1 MKNFPFFFK
10 QINLIKRSVSAP
22 EITALK
28 HETILKM
35 SADFKTSMKEL
46 KLMKQQ
52 IAEPKVE
59 IDTANCS
66 PAKHLLNQ
74 VCDGCHSK
82 LTNTPVEKMPTFSG
96 QEDSEN
102 TVLAKR
108 AQKAGFKYVVIPKGK
123 KKKKSRKTINS
134 RKLEAVIKKL
144 NQPPRILKR
153 FFLLFCHFKE
163 CILICSYII

>member
-1 MKNFPFFFK
+1 MTAFK
-10 QINLIKRSVSAP
+10 
-22 EITALK
+22 
-28 HETILKM
+28 HDTILKM

-52 IAEPKVE
+52 IAESKVE
-59 IDTANCS
+59 TETVNSS

-74 VCDGCHSK
+74 VCDDCHSK
-82 LTNTPVEKMPTFSG
+82 MTNAPVEKMPTLTG

-108 AQKAGFKYVVIPKGK
+108 AQKAGIKYVVVPKGK
-123 KKKKSRKTINS
+123 RKKKSRKAINT

-144 NQPPRILKR
+144 NEPPRILKR
-153 FFLLFCHFKE
+153 SFFYCFAVLKNVF
-163 CILICSYII
+163 

>member
-1 MKNFPFFFK
+1 
-10 QINLIKRSVSAP
+10 
-22 EITALK
+22 
-28 HETILKM
+28 
-35 SADFKTSMKEL
+35 MKEL

-82 LTNTPVEKMPTFSG
+82 LTNTPVEKMPTLTG

-108 AQKAGFKYVVIPKGK
+108 AQKAGG
-123 KKKKSRKTINS
+123 
-134 RKLEAVIKKL
+134 
-144 NQPPRILKR
+144 
-153 FFLLFCHFKE
+153 
-163 CILICSYII
+163 